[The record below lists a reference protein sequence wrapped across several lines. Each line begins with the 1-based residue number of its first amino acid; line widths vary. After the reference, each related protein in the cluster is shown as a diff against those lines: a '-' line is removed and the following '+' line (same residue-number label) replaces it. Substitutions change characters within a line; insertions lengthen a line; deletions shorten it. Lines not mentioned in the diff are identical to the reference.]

1 MWEMMFAR
9 GIFEVELEKQ
19 GAILNHFA
27 SLYDSGVLQ
36 HRAVNVFDW
45 ADLPKAQTLQD
56 SGTAL
61 GKIVLEVKF

>member
-1 MWEMMFAR
+1 MSEIMFAR
-9 GIFEVELEKQ
+9 ALYDVEPEKQ

-27 SLYDSGVLQ
+27 SLYDSGILE

-45 ADLPKAQTLQD
+45 ADLPKAQALQD